1 MSSLESLRSRID
13 RVDELLLETIAERM
27 ALVEEVFRDKEA
39 TGGQLFDPERERD
52 LLRRFAEGAEKRH
65 VDTAVAERVFR
76 EVVSCSRE
84 LQSRMLHR
92 GGNPALAAGPRIAY
106 QGSEGAY
113 SWIAIRQ
120 HFPDGASAV
129 GCSTFGD
136 AVSAV
141 EEGSAEMAMLP
152 VENTIHGS
160 VHEVYDSLT
169 RSRLHVVGEEIV
181 RIEHCLLGVATSSER
196 VIRKV
201 LSHPIAIQQCTAY
214 LRSLRG
220 TEVEVFVDTAEAAR
234 KVAEDGDPTVAAIAS
249 RTAASLHGLRI
260 LRDGIENDRKNYT
273 RFWLLAREPLHVDPR
288 LPART
293 ALMLDV
299 EHREGALVR
308 CLSSLARAGINL
320 TKLES
325 RPILG
330 RPWEYRFF
338 LELVGNAAA
347 DGVKSVLAQLR
358 HQSREVRVLGC
369 YPQLGSSPES
379 VARIPV
385 GRAAGSTSAPAAVA
399 TLAASATV
407 ATVDAPAATPL
418 FSRERHP
425 HGSTVTVGNVELGGG
440 RFVIMAGPCAVESR
454 SQIQRCAQMVRNL
467 GGDILRG
474 GGFKPRTSP
483 YAFQGLGMEGVRMLE
498 EAGREYGLPVVS
510 EVVSIDHA
518 EEMALHVD
526 LLQVGARNM
535 QNMPLLRALG
545 RLDKPVLLKRGLM
558 STIDELLLAAEYI
571 LMEGNRR
578 VVLCERG
585 IRTFET
591 ATRNT
596 LDLSAVVVLRER
608 THLPI
613 IVDPSHAAGK
623 ASWVPPL
630 ARAAKAVGADGIIVE
645 VHTDPAE
652 ALCDREQALTPDLFE
667 GLIADLDSIPH
678 PAPHRTA
685 ETA

>member
-1 MSSLESLRSRID
+1 MSSLKSLRSRID
-13 RVDELLLETIAERM
+13 RVDEQLLETLAERM
-27 ALVEEVFRDKEA
+27 ALVEEVLRGKEA
-39 TGGQLFDPERERD
+39 TGGPLFDPERERD
-52 LLRRFAEGAEKRH
+52 LLRRFAEGAERRH
-65 VDTAVAERVFR
+65 VDPAIAERIFR

-92 GGNPALAAGPRIAY
+92 GGQPALEAEPAVAY

-120 HFPDGASAV
+120 HFPDGARAL
-129 GCSTFGD
+129 GCATFGD
-136 AVSAV
+136 AIASV

-169 RSRLHVVGEEIV
+169 RSRLHVIGEEIV
-181 RIEHCLLGVATSSER
+181 RIEHCLLGVRTASER
-196 VIRKV
+196 GIRKV

-234 KVAEDGDPTVAAIAS
+234 KVAEEGDPTLAAIAS
-249 RTAASLHGLRI
+249 RTAASLHGLSI
-260 LRDGIENDRKNYT
+260 LREGIEDDRKNYT
-273 RFWLLAREPLHVDPR
+273 RFWLLAREPIHVDPR

-293 ALMLDV
+293 ALVLDI

-308 CLSSLARAGINL
+308 CLSSLARRGINL

-338 LELVGNAAA
+338 LELVGNAASDEVQSA
-347 DGVKSVLAQLR
+347 LAQLR
-358 HQSREVRVLGC
+358 DQSREVRVLGC
-369 YPQLGSSPES
+369 YPQLGSAPES
-379 VARIPV
+379 VARIS
-385 GRAAGSTSAPAAVA
+385 AGSAEPSTPASRAVAAVA
-399 TLAASATV
+399 PPAVTEV
-407 ATVDAPAATPL
+407 PAAPGGTPL
-418 FSRERHP
+418 FSRERSVRR
-425 HGSTVTVGNVELGGG
+425 STVTVGNVEVGAG
-440 RFVIMAGPCAVESR
+440 RFVVMAGPCAVESGP
-454 SQIQRCAQMVRNL
+454 QIERCARMVREL

-498 EAGREYGLPVVS
+498 QAGREQGLPVVS
-510 EVVSIDHA
+510 EVTSIEHA

-545 RLDKPVLLKRGLM
+545 RLDRPILLKRGLM

-571 LMEGNRR
+571 LMEGNRD
-578 VVLCERG
+578 VILCERG

-623 ASWVPPL
+623 ACWVPPL
-630 ARAAKAVGADGIIVE
+630 CRAAKAVGADGIIVE
-645 VHTDPAE
+645 VHTAPAE
-652 ALCDREQALTPDLFE
+652 ALCDREQALAPEVFE
-667 GLIADLDSIPH
+667 ALIADLASMPD
-678 PAPHRTA
+678 PAHGRAGT
-685 ETA
+685 T